1 MVAGADKGYIRVG
14 MTFESSVFPA
24 TSATPSPNPTAPPGP
39 PPGFEP
45 PGYVPLDPRALRLW
59 QLTDLIAYAVLLLVA
74 LAVGV
79 IIVLNVRAALPWA
92 AGAWAAFAL
101 LGAWTILYY
110 HPRNYRAWGYHLDGR
125 VLLIR
130 KGVWF
135 RSIKLL
141 PLPRLQHV
149 DVKRGPLQR
158 RFGLATLVLHTAGTH
173 ASSIEVPGLDAD
185 EAVRLRDQLVAAG
198 GDDGV

>member
-1 MVAGADKGYIRVG
+1 
-14 MTFESSVFPA
+14 MTNTTRPFS
-24 TSATPSPNPTAPPGP
+24 TP
-39 PPGFEP
+39 PPTHPSAFDAADFQ
-45 PGYVPLDPRALRLW
+45 PLDPRALRLW
-59 QLTDLIAYAVLLLVA
+59 QLTDLIAYAVLLFIA
-74 LAVGV
+74 LAVGAILIFRV
-79 IIVLNVRAALPWA
+79 D
-92 AGAWAAFAL
+92 GATGWVVSAWVAWVL
-101 LGAWTILYY
+101 LGAWSILYY
-110 HPRNYRAWGYHLDGR
+110 HPKNYRAWGYRLDER

-158 RFGLATLVLHTAGTH
+158 QYGLATLVLHTAGTH
-173 ASSIEVPGLDAD
+173 ASSIEVPGLEAE
-185 EAVRLRDQLVAAG
+185 EAVRLRDRLVAAG

>member
-1 MVAGADKGYIRVG
+1 MPQYQ
-14 MTFESSVFPA
+14 
-24 TSATPSPNPTAPPGP
+24 
-39 PPGFEP
+39 
-45 PGYVPLDPRALRLW
+45 PLDPRALRLW
-59 QLTDLIAYAVLLLVA
+59 QLTDLIAYLVLIALLVGGGLVVMWLRRS
-74 LAVGV
+74 LAAPVIGV
-79 IIVLNVRAALPWA
+79 WLFFI
-92 AGAWAAFAL
+92 L
-101 LGAWTILYY
+101 LAAWTILYY
-110 HPRNYRAWGYHLDGR
+110 HPRNYRAWGYQLDRR

-158 RFGLATLVLHTAGTH
+158 HFGLATLVMHTAGTH
-173 ASSIEVPGLDAD
+173 AAAIEIPGLDAD
-185 EAVRLRDQLVAAG
+185 EALRLRDRLVAAG